1 MNKSSSSKDIS
12 KDISL
17 KESEMLLLRGT
28 AGTVAIVK
36 AGPDGQFFLE
46 TESEEIVLGLE
57 PHDLIVASAFSV
69 DERAEKGL
77 KCVLFM
83 IREMR
88 SPLIVLPKDHP
99 ASPRLPIVVSA
110 GKKTVLNCN
119 ITPGTH
125 PNQDVLCGSNEF
137 DGLEITG
144 TLEGVQIKNMPQCEV
159 LRVNFDI

>member
-1 MNKSSSSKDIS
+1 MKKSTSS

-36 AGPDGQFFLE
+36 VGPRDQFFLE
-46 TESEEIVLGLE
+46 TENEEIVLGLE
-57 PHDLIVASAFSV
+57 HHDLIVASALSV
-69 DERAEKGL
+69 DENTEKGL

-83 IREMR
+83 IREIR
-88 SPLIVLPKDHP
+88 SPLIVLPKNHP
-99 ASPRLPIVVSA
+99 ASSRLPIVVSA
-110 GKKTVLNCN
+110 GKKTVISCN

-125 PNQDVLCGSNEF
+125 PNQDILCGSNEF
-137 DGLEITG
+137 DSLEVTG
-144 TLEGVQIKNMPQCEV
+144 TLEGVQIRNMPQCEV

>member
-1 MNKSSSSKDIS
+1 MKESNSS

-17 KESEMLLLRGT
+17 KDSEMLLLRGT

-36 AGPDGQFFLE
+36 AGPRGQFFLE
-46 TESEEIVLGLE
+46 TENEEIVLGLE
-57 PHDLIVASAFSV
+57 SHDLIVASALSV
-69 DERAEKGL
+69 DEKTEKGL

-83 IREMR
+83 IREIR
-88 SPLIVLPKDHP
+88 SPLIVLPKNHP

-110 GKKTVLNCN
+110 GQKTVLSCN

-137 DGLEITG
+137 DSLEVTG
-144 TLEGVQIKNMPQCEV
+144 TLEGVHIENLPECGILK
-159 LRVNFDI
+159 VNFDI

>member
-1 MNKSSSSKDIS
+1 MKKPVYS

-17 KESEMLLLRGT
+17 KESEILFLRGK

-36 AGPDGQFFLE
+36 AGPRGQFFLE
-46 TESEEIVLGLE
+46 TETEEIVLGLE
-57 PHDLIVASAFSV
+57 PHDLIVASALSV
-69 DERAEKGL
+69 DERTEKGL

-83 IREMR
+83 VREIR
-88 SPLIVLPKDHP
+88 SPLIVLPKNHP

-137 DGLEITG
+137 DNLEITG
-144 TLEGVQIKNMPQCEV
+144 TLEGVQIKNMPQCDV
-159 LRVNFDI
+159 LKVNFEI

>member
-1 MNKSSSSKDIS
+1 MKESNSS

-17 KESEMLLLRGT
+17 KGSEMILLRGT

-36 AGPDGQFFLE
+36 AGPRGQFFLE
-46 TESEEIVLGLE
+46 TENEEIVLGLE
-57 PHDLIVASAFSV
+57 PHDLIVASALSV
-69 DERAEKGL
+69 DEKTEKGL

-83 IREMR
+83 IREIK
-88 SPLIVLPKDHP
+88 SPLIVLPKNHP

-110 GKKTVLNCN
+110 GQKTVLSCN

-137 DGLEITG
+137 DSLEVTG
-144 TLEGVQIKNMPQCEV
+144 TLEGVHIENLPECGILK
-159 LRVNFDI
+159 VNFDI

>member
-1 MNKSSSSKDIS
+1 MKKSTTYKE
-12 KDISL
+12 ISL

-36 AGPDGQFFLE
+36 VGPHGQFFLE
-46 TESEEIVLGLE
+46 TENEEIVLGLE
-57 PHDLIVASAFSV
+57 PHELIVASALSV
-69 DERAEKGL
+69 DEKTEKGL

-83 IREMR
+83 IREIR
-88 SPLIVLPKDHP
+88 SPLIVLPKNHP

-110 GKKTVLNCN
+110 GGKTVLSCN

-137 DGLEITG
+137 DSLEVTG
-144 TLEGVQIKNMPQCEV
+144 TPEGVQLKNLPQCEV
-159 LRVNFDI
+159 LKVNFDI

>member
-1 MNKSSSSKDIS
+1 MKKSKSP

-36 AGPDGQFFLE
+36 VGLCEQLFLE
-46 TESEEIVLGLE
+46 TENEEIVLGLE
-57 PHDLIVASAFSV
+57 PHDLIVASALSV
-69 DERAEKGL
+69 DENTEKGL
-77 KCVLFM
+77 KCILFM
-83 IREMR
+83 IREIR
-88 SPLIVLPKDHP
+88 SPLIVLPKNHP
-99 ASPRLPIVVSA
+99 ASPRLPIVVSV
-110 GKKTVLNCN
+110 GKKTLLSCN

-137 DGLEITG
+137 DNLEVRG

-159 LRVNFDI
+159 LKVKFDI

>member
-1 MNKSSSSKDIS
+1 MKEPFSSKEIP
-12 KDISL
+12 L

-36 AGPDGQFFLE
+36 AGPNGQFFLE
-46 TESEEIVLGLE
+46 TENEEIVLGLE
-57 PHDLIVASAFSV
+57 SHDLIVASAFSV
-69 DERAEKGL
+69 GERIEKGL

-83 IREMR
+83 IREVG

-110 GKKTVLNCN
+110 GERTVIKCS

-125 PNQDVLCGSNEF
+125 PNQDVLCGLNEYN
-137 DGLEITG
+137 DMEITG
-144 TLEGVQIKNMPQCEV
+144 TPEGVHIKNMPLCEI
-159 LRVNFDI
+159 LNVNFDV

>member
-1 MNKSSSSKDIS
+1 MKESTSSKDIS
-12 KDISL
+12 LS
-17 KESEMLLLRGT
+17 ESEMLLLRGT

-36 AGPDGQFFLE
+36 AGPYGQFFLE

-57 PHDLIVASAFSV
+57 PHDLIVASALSV
-69 DERAEKGL
+69 DEKTEKGL

-83 IREMR
+83 IREIR
-88 SPLIVLPKDHP
+88 SPLIVLPKNHP

-110 GKKTVLNCN
+110 GQKTVLSCK

-137 DGLEITG
+137 DSLEVTG
-144 TLEGVQIKNMPQCEV
+144 TLEGVHIENLPQCEV
-159 LRVNFDI
+159 LKVDFDI

>member
-1 MNKSSSSKDIS
+1 MKKPVYS

-17 KESEMLLLRGT
+17 KESEILFLRGK

-36 AGPDGQFFLE
+36 VGPRGQFFLE
-46 TESEEIVLGLE
+46 TETEEIVLGLE
-57 PHDLIVASAFSV
+57 PHDLIVASALSV
-69 DERAEKGL
+69 DERTEKGL

-83 IREMR
+83 VREIR
-88 SPLIVLPKDHP
+88 SPLIVLPKNHP

-137 DGLEITG
+137 DNLEITG
-144 TLEGVQIKNMPQCEV
+144 TLEGVQIKNMPQCDV
-159 LRVNFDI
+159 LKVNFEI